1 MRVCVVCVR
10 AHVFKLMYTCLKQSL
25 IFIPGKTLGLQLEYL
40 EAITTPVINTAA
52 VQQMGADTQGHRHAW
67 ELGPA
72 LSFHPAASP
81 GPC

>member
-52 VQQMGADTQGHRHAW
+52 V
-67 ELGPA
+67 
-72 LSFHPAASP
+72 
-81 GPC
+81 